1 MNTIDR
7 KYQIVDRSSEPVKSL
22 SLFLCLSTY
31 RKLGGKILQPIK
43 QTGRERYP
51 REYAA
56 SCDFSSF
63 SSPPYLPPPHPLP
76 FSANHL
82 ICPGTSLV
90 SLRLRARTTACVHT
104 CTRVCV
110 CVSVRACS
118 AMMKERAGRQP
129 SWLTS
134 AHAEHATAKR
144 RLPRCDSALLF
155 YYSLSFPLSDPLCP
169 ASSFSFPTVCTRY
182 VRTYVYVPYVRV
194 RVGTRMQAHM
204 HVHAYA
210 FRLRNEARHPS
221 RDI

>member
-90 SLRLRARTTACVHT
+90 SLRLRARTTACVHHV
-104 CTRVCV
+104 RVCV
-110 CVSVRACS
+110 CVCQCACVFRDDEGEGRPAAILADVSSCRARNR
-118 AMMKERAGRQP
+118 ETP
-129 SWLTS
+129 TS
-134 AHAEHATAKR
+134 
-144 RLPRCDSALLF
+144 
-155 YYSLSFPLSDPLCP
+155 SL
-169 ASSFSFPTVCTRY
+169 R
-182 VRTYVYVPYVRV
+182 
-194 RVGTRMQAHM
+194 
-204 HVHAYA
+204 
-210 FRLRNEARHPS
+210 
-221 RDI
+221 